1 MEEEGKKRKEWGR
14 GTLREEGIE
23 GKRQEGK
30 RGRMLEMEGRQR

>member
-1 MEEEGKKRKEWGR
+1 MEEEGKKRKEYGSR
-14 GTLREEGIE
+14 ILIEDGIE